1 MVAPPPHLRYN
12 NIKFIPKRGGEPLA
26 KAANKRRKTKTN
38 HLYDTAA
45 LGGGLL
51 CPAGG
56 GQVLLGTQPA
66 GRRHGVRTT
75 ACQPAG
81 AGGQRDEHQLVL
93 FHRAAGAE
101 HPAGHGTA
109 VPAVHQLAYCARG
122 GQRGADSFVSR
133 GVVLL
138 GAGLLVLPYGA
149 LYRQYVLE
157 GLYYIPHIAISFVV
171 LGCAV
176 RILRGGRWLAPAAGM
191 VLFSFAAALGGPRQ
205 LFILNIPLTVAA
217 ALLCWLDAPPADTLR
232 QKLANAWRTPGGA
245 LLVPTLAADAA
256 ALAGYLVNAKV
267 LAEKYHFQDQGYVA
281 FTGLNLDRL
290 QWFVNALLASFG
302 WQEGKVFSLAA
313 LFNLAA
319 AALILFCFVF
329 SVWLVRGKAR
339 YPLGH
344 RLVGAFFLAGAVC
357 FALLYG
363 LTNSGH
369 SDRYLL
375 PLAILFVPLLEIMLA
390 DCTPL
395 HRPDARGLTALL
407 AAILLLRAGTDYRAA
422 AVATNPNQGAAQF
435 LVQNGYRDGYASF
448 WDGNVMTELTDGTL
462 NVWTLTPNSVPELRP
477 WLQVTSHL
485 QTPPQGK
492 IFFVISKWEAYGERQ
507 PTTQALADAMPE
519 DALIYEDETVKIYGF
534 ASDEA
539 MRQACGFAAFP

>member
-1 MVAPPPHLRYN
+1 
-12 NIKFIPKRGGEPLA
+12 
-26 KAANKRRKTKTN
+26 
-38 HLYDTAA
+38 
-45 LGGGLL
+45 
-51 CPAGG
+51 
-56 GQVLLGTQPA
+56 
-66 GRRHGVRTT
+66 
-75 ACQPAG
+75 
-81 AGGQRDEHQLVL
+81 
-93 FHRAAGAE
+93 
-101 HPAGHGTA
+101 
-109 VPAVHQLAYCARG
+109 
-122 GQRGADSFVSR
+122 
-133 GVVLL
+133 
-138 GAGLLVLPYGA
+138 
-149 LYRQYVLE
+149 
-157 GLYYIPHIAISFVV
+157 
-171 LGCAV
+171 
-176 RILRGGRWLAPAAGM
+176 M

-256 ALAGYLVNAKV
+256 ALAGYVVNAKA

-302 WQEGKVFSLAA
+302 WQEGKVFSLTA
-313 LFNLAA
+313 LFNIAA

-390 DCTPL
+390 DCTPR
-395 HRPDARGLTALL
+395 HRPDACGLTALL

>member
-1 MVAPPPHLRYN
+1 M
-12 NIKFIPKRGGEPLA
+12 
-26 KAANKRRKTKTN
+26 
-38 HLYDTAA
+38 
-45 LGGGLL
+45 
-51 CPAGG
+51 
-56 GQVLLGTQPA
+56 
-66 GRRHGVRTT
+66 
-75 ACQPAG
+75 
-81 AGGQRDEHQLVL
+81 
-93 FHRAAGAE
+93 
-101 HPAGHGTA
+101 
-109 VPAVHQLAYCARG
+109 
-122 GQRGADSFVSR
+122 
-133 GVVLL
+133 
-138 GAGLLVLPYGA
+138 
-149 LYRQYVLE
+149 
-157 GLYYIPHIAISFVV
+157 
-171 LGCAV
+171 
-176 RILRGGRWLAPAAGM
+176 
-191 VLFSFAAALGGPRQ
+191 
-205 LFILNIPLTVAA
+205 
-217 ALLCWLDAPPADTLR
+217 
-232 QKLANAWRTPGGA
+232 
-245 LLVPTLAADAA
+245 PTLAADAA

-290 QWFVNALLASFG
+290 QWFANALLASFG

>member
-1 MVAPPPHLRYN
+1 M
-12 NIKFIPKRGGEPLA
+12 
-26 KAANKRRKTKTN
+26 KTV
-38 HLYDTAA
+38 LYLDELLLVNFALGAA
-45 LGGGLL
+45 L
-51 CPAGG
+51 
-56 GQVLLGTQPA
+56 
-66 GRRHGVRTT
+66 
-75 ACQPAG
+75 
-81 AGGQRDEHQLVL
+81 
-93 FHRAAGAE
+93 
-101 HPAGHGTA
+101 
-109 VPAVHQLAYCARG
+109 
-122 GQRGADSFVSR
+122 
-133 GVVLL
+133 LL
-138 GAGLLVLPYGA
+138 GAGLLMLPYGA

-157 GLYYIPHIAISFVV
+157 GLYYIPHITISFVV

-176 RILRGGRWLAPAAGM
+176 RILRGGRRLAPAAGM

-256 ALAGYLVNAKV
+256 ALAGYVVNAKV

-281 FTGLNLDRL
+281 FTGLNLDRM
-290 QWFVNALLASFG
+290 QWFANALLASFG

-329 SVWLVRGKAR
+329 SVRLVRGKAR

-407 AAILLLRAGTDYRAA
+407 AAVLLLRAGTDCRAA

-534 ASDEA
+534 VSDEA

>member
-1 MVAPPPHLRYN
+1 M
-12 NIKFIPKRGGEPLA
+12 PKLQTNGA
-26 KAANKRRKTKTN
+26 KQK
-38 HLYDTAA
+38 
-45 LGGGLL
+45 
-51 CPAGG
+51 
-56 GQVLLGTQPA
+56 
-66 GRRHGVRTT
+66 RTT
-75 ACQPAG
+75 YMILLLWTAVCFALLVVDGCCWAPNRLDADMASEQLLANLL
-81 AGGQRDEHQLVL
+81 AQEGGVMSTNWYYSTELRVLNTQLVMVPL
-93 FHRAAGAE
+93 FRLFTSWHTVRVVGSVVLILLYLAAWFWF
-101 HPAGHGTA
+101 GHSAKLKYSG
-109 VPAVHQLAYCARG
+109 
-122 GQRGADSFVSR
+122 
-133 GVVLL
+133 LL

-176 RILRGGRWLAPAAGM
+176 RILRGGRRLAPAAGM

-245 LLVPTLAADAA
+245 LLVPTLAVDAA

-267 LAEKYHFQDQGYVA
+267 LAEKYHFQNQGYVA

-290 QWFVNALLASFG
+290 QWFANALLASFG

-313 LFNLAA
+313 LFNLAT

-375 PLAILFVPLLEIMLA
+375 PLAILFVPLLEIKI
-390 DCTPL
+390 
-395 HRPDARGLTALL
+395 G
-407 AAILLLRAGTDYRAA
+407 RASCR
-422 AVATNPNQGAAQF
+422 
-435 LVQNGYRDGYASF
+435 
-448 WDGNVMTELTDGTL
+448 
-462 NVWTLTPNSVPELRP
+462 
-477 WLQVTSHL
+477 
-485 QTPPQGK
+485 
-492 IFFVISKWEAYGERQ
+492 ER
-507 PTTQALADAMPE
+507 
-519 DALIYEDETVKIYGF
+519 V
-534 ASDEA
+534 
-539 MRQACGFAAFP
+539 

>member
-1 MVAPPPHLRYN
+1 M
-12 NIKFIPKRGGEPLA
+12 PKLQTNGA
-26 KAANKRRKTKTN
+26 KQK
-38 HLYDTAA
+38 
-45 LGGGLL
+45 
-51 CPAGG
+51 
-56 GQVLLGTQPA
+56 
-66 GRRHGVRTT
+66 RTT
-75 ACQPAG
+75 YMILLLWAAVCFALLVVDWCCWAPNRLDADMASEQLLANLL
-81 AGGQRDEHQLVL
+81 AQKGGVMSTNWYYSTELRVLNTQLVMAPL
-93 FHRAAGAE
+93 FRLFTSWHTVRVVGSVVLILLYLAAWFWFGRSAK
-101 HPAGHGTA
+101 
-109 VPAVHQLAYCARG
+109 LKYCG
-122 GQRGADSFVSR
+122 
-133 GVVLL
+133 LL
-138 GAGLLVLPYGA
+138 GAGLLVLPYGV

-176 RILRGGRWLAPAAGM
+176 RI
-191 VLFSFAAALGGPRQ
+191 
-205 LFILNIPLTVAA
+205 
-217 ALLCWLDAPPADTLR
+217 CWLDAPPADTLR
-232 QKLANAWRTPGGA
+232 QKLTNAWRTPGGA

-339 YPLGH
+339 YPLGY

-492 IFFVISKWEAYGERQ
+492 IFFVISKWEAYGERYLRFWLGICR
-507 PTTQALADAMPE
+507 TSLAVSALR
-519 DALIYEDETVKIYGF
+519 I
-534 ASDEA
+534 
-539 MRQACGFAAFP
+539 MRYCLNNFL

>member
-1 MVAPPPHLRYN
+1 MPKLQTNGAKQKRTTYMILLFWTAVCFALLVVDWCCWAPNR
-12 NIKFIPKRGGEPLA
+12 
-26 KAANKRRKTKTN
+26 
-38 HLYDTAA
+38 
-45 LGGGLL
+45 
-51 CPAGG
+51 
-56 GQVLLGTQPA
+56 A

-75 ACQPAG
+75 GLANLLAQEGCVMSTNWYYSTEL
-81 AGGQRDEHQLVL
+81 RVLNTQLVMAPL
-93 FHRAAGAE
+93 FRLFTSWHTVRVVGSVVLILLYLAAWFWFGRSAKLKYS
-101 HPAGHGTA
+101 G
-109 VPAVHQLAYCARG
+109 
-122 GQRGADSFVSR
+122 
-133 GVVLL
+133 LL

-171 LGCAV
+171 LGV
-176 RILRGGRWLAPAAGM
+176 RGAHSARRRRLAPAAGM

-290 QWFVNALLASFG
+290 QWFANALLASFG
-302 WQEGKVFSLAA
+302 WQEGKVFSLTT

-329 SVWLVRGKAR
+329 SVRLVRGKAR

-390 DCTPL
+390 DCHPL
-395 HRPDARGLTALL
+395 HRPDARWSDGLDGGDITVARRNRLP
-407 AAILLLRAGTDYRAA
+407 RSGSGNQPQPRGGT
-422 AVATNPNQGAAQF
+422 VPGAERLPGRVRFF
-435 LVQNGYRDGYASF
+435 LGR
-448 WDGNVMTELTDGTL
+448 
-462 NVWTLTPNSVPELRP
+462 
-477 WLQVTSHL
+477 
-485 QTPPQGK
+485 
-492 IFFVISKWEAYGERQ
+492 
-507 PTTQALADAMPE
+507 
-519 DALIYEDETVKIYGF
+519 
-534 ASDEA
+534 
-539 MRQACGFAAFP
+539 